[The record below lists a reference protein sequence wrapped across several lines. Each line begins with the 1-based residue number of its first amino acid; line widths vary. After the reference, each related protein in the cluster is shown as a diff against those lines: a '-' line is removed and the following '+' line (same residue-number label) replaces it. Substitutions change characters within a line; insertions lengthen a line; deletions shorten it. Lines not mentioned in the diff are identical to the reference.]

1 MNRYHNI
8 KEIVKTK
15 EFFIFFNLGDEQ
27 VEVAADAVRSACLYG
42 KKMLTA
48 IFL

>member
-1 MNRYHNI
+1 VNRYHNI
-8 KEIVKTK
+8 KEIVKIK

-27 VEVAADAVRSACLYG
+27 VESAVRSACLYG